1 VKNMEKI
8 TGIIQLIRPINC
20 IVMGVAVLVGI
31 IVAGQTFLL
40 DGKTTLLGF
49 ITGFTFLAAANAVN
63 DYYDR
68 NIDAVNEPDRPIP
81 SGVIKPKEALIY
93 VFILSTIGFL
103 TAFLTNIQCLAIA
116 IVAWFLSMYYAMIG
130 KSTGIFG
137 NLIVSI
143 CVALPFIYGGF
154 AVESGLSLI
163 LVLFAFMAFFST
175 IGREVTK
182 GIVDVEGDKL
192 QSVKTVAVLYG
203 SRTAAV
209 TAALFYIVAVVISLF
224 PWALREVSVWYL
236 PIVILADIGFIAS
249 SVFLLRDYSRE
260 NARTVKRITRACMA
274 TGLLAFIAG
283 TLGG

>member
-1 VKNMEKI
+1 MEKI

-31 IVAGQTFLL
+31 IVAAQTFLL

-68 NIDAVNEPDRPIP
+68 NIDAVNEPNRPIP
-81 SGVIKPKEALIY
+81 SGVIKPKEALSY
-93 VFILSTIGFL
+93 VFILSAIGFL

-130 KSTGIFG
+130 KSTGMFG

-154 AVESGLSLI
+154 VESGLSLI
-163 LVLFAFMAFFST
+163 LVLFALMAFFST

-209 TAALFYIVAVVISLF
+209 TAALFYIVAVVISIF

-236 PIVILADIGFIAS
+236 PIVILADVGFIAS

-260 NARTVKRITRACMA
+260 NARTVKRIVRACMV

>member
-1 VKNMEKI
+1 MKNMEKI

-31 IVAGQTFLL
+31 IVAAHTFLL

-68 NIDAVNEPDRPIP
+68 HIDAVNEPNRPIP
-81 SGVIKPKEALIY
+81 SGVIKPKEALSY
-93 VFILSTIGFL
+93 VFILSAIGFL

-130 KSTGIFG
+130 KSAGMFG

-143 CVALPFIYGGF
+143 CIALPFIYGGF
-154 AVESGLSLI
+154 AVENGLSLI
-163 LVLFAFMAFFST
+163 LVLFALMAFFST
-175 IGREVTK
+175 IGREITK

-209 TAALFYIVAVVISLF
+209 TAAFFYVVAVVISIF

-236 PIVILADIGFIAS
+236 PIVILADIGFIVS

-260 NARTVKRITRACMA
+260 NARTVKRIVRACMA
-274 TGLLAFIAG
+274 AGLLAFIAG